1 MIEYKS
7 REVFKQLIYIITIS
21 MAVIGVLFIPQII
34 FSKVKLSKTIEQ
46 NQSIEIAKTG
56 LVSEESLVASKKITS
71 RSSSDVRRTL
81 DKKEES
87 ELGKEENAEANK
99 VEKAVEKSEAN
110 KAEEK
115 SEASKTEEK
124 STEAESKSKEKKES
138 KKKNKKDSKSEET
151 KIETKSSKKAN
162 AENKESKKVET
173 KKVAKS
179 DVDKEQNKE
188 EKKKDEEKE
197 KSKESKSDTKKE
209 EKESKLVDDN
219 KKTAEAKQENKSSEK
234 DTEKTTEKE
243 DSSEKETTTK
253 KENKKSTT
261 KTVPI
266 SKVTI
271 SKTMNLTKRTGLA
284 RKDFIKLMSG
294 VKADTSGFFEKNA
307 GKIYDLC
314 QKYSIN
320 EIFFCGLI
328 SAESGWNIAS
338 NHRRTHNYISLMRNG
353 KLISYGSVNEGLEV
367 AAQKLHYNYLTP
379 GGKFYHGKTLAG
391 VKTCFCPSSSWVGLV
406 YGRMRQIL

>member
-1 MIEYKS
+1 MIDLKS
-7 REVFKQLIYIITIS
+7 RNVLKKLIYVVTIS

-34 FSKVKLSKTIEQ
+34 FSRVKLSKMVQE
-46 NQSIEIAKTG
+46 NQSIESAKTD
-56 LVSEESLVASKKITS
+56 LVYEENVVASKKTVS
-71 RSSSDVRRTL
+71 RSSTDIRTKSEEQNKKEVSKTEKQ
-81 DKKEES
+81 DNKKTENKEVKKEE
-87 ELGKEENAEANK
+87 K
-99 VEKAVEKSEAN
+99 
-110 KAEEK
+110 
-115 SEASKTEEK
+115 
-124 STEAESKSKEKKES
+124 
-138 KKKNKKDSKSEET
+138 
-151 KIETKSSKKAN
+151 
-162 AENKESKKVET
+162 AENKETKKTNTKKSTSKKT
-173 KKVAKS
+173 
-179 DVDKEQNKE
+179 
-188 EKKKDEEKE
+188 
-197 KSKESKSDTKKE
+197 ESKKATDSKKAETTKKE
-209 EKESKLVDDN
+209 
-219 KKTAEAKQENKSSEK
+219 KKDSEK
-234 DTEKTTEKE
+234 DTEKTTEKK
-243 DSSEKETTTK
+243 DSSKKETTTN

-261 KTVPI
+261 KTVSISQVKI
-266 SKVTI
+266 SK
-271 SKTMNLTKRTGLA
+271 SMNLTKRTGLS

-314 QKYSIN
+314 EKYSIN

-406 YGRMRQIL
+406 YGRMQQIL

>member
-34 FSKVKLSKTIEQ
+34 FSRVKLSKTVQE
-46 NQSIEIAKTG
+46 NQSIESAKTD
-56 LVSEESLVASKKITS
+56 LVYEENVVDSKKTVS
-71 RSSSDVRRTL
+71 RSSTDIRTKSEEQNKKEVSKTEKQ
-81 DKKEES
+81 DNKKTENKEVKKEE
-87 ELGKEENAEANK
+87 K
-99 VEKAVEKSEAN
+99 
-110 KAEEK
+110 
-115 SEASKTEEK
+115 
-124 STEAESKSKEKKES
+124 
-138 KKKNKKDSKSEET
+138 
-151 KIETKSSKKAN
+151 
-162 AENKESKKVET
+162 AENKETKKTNTKKSTSKK
-173 KKVAKS
+173 
-179 DVDKEQNKE
+179 N
-188 EKKKDEEKE
+188 
-197 KSKESKSDTKKE
+197 ESKKATDSKKAETTKKE
-209 EKESKLVDDN
+209 
-219 KKTAEAKQENKSSEK
+219 KKDSEK
-234 DTEKTTEKE
+234 DTEKTTEKK
-243 DSSEKETTTK
+243 DSSKKETTTN

-261 KTVPI
+261 KTVSISQVKI
-266 SKVTI
+266 SK
-271 SKTMNLTKRTGLA
+271 SMNLTKRTGLS

-314 QKYSIN
+314 EKYSIN

-353 KLISYGSVNEGLEV
+353 KLISYDSVNEGLEV

-406 YGRMRQIL
+406 YGRMQQIL

>member
-1 MIEYKS
+1 MIDLKS
-7 REVFKQLIYIITIS
+7 RNVLKKLIYVVTIS

-34 FSKVKLSKTIEQ
+34 FSRVKLSKTVQE
-46 NQSIEIAKTG
+46 NQSIESAKTD
-56 LVSEESLVASKKITS
+56 LVYEENVVASKKTVS
-71 RSSSDVRRTL
+71 RSSTDIRTKSEEQK
-81 DKKEES
+81 KKE
-87 ELGKEENAEANK
+87 
-99 VEKAVEKSEAN
+99 V
-110 KAEEK
+110 
-115 SEASKTEEK
+115 SKTEK
-124 STEAESKSKEKKES
+124 QD
-138 KKKNKKDSKSEET
+138 NKKT
-151 KIETKSSKKAN
+151 
-162 AENKESKKVET
+162 ENKEV
-173 KKVAKS
+173 
-179 DVDKEQNKE
+179 
-188 EKKKDEEKE
+188 
-197 KSKESKSDTKKE
+197 KKE
-209 EKESKLVDDN
+209 EKTENKETKKTNTKKSTSKKTESKKATDS
-219 KKTAEAKQENKSSEK
+219 KKAETTKKEKKDSEK
-234 DTEKTTEKE
+234 DTEKTTEKK
-243 DSSEKETTTK
+243 DSSKKEATTN

-261 KTVPI
+261 KTVSISQVKI
-266 SKVTI
+266 SK
-271 SKTMNLTKRTGLA
+271 SMNLTKRTGLS

-314 QKYSIN
+314 EKYSIN

-406 YGRMRQIL
+406 YGRMQQIL